1 MILLQTRIFKSSR
14 LEVFYTKEGA
24 KNCAKLAGKLFIKQD
39 SDTGV
44 FSVNFAK
51 FSRTPFFIE
60 HLRMTTSGSD
70 LV

>member
-14 LEVFYTKEGA
+14 LEVFYTKEVA
-24 KNCAKLAGKLFIKQD
+24 KNFAKLAGKLFIKQD
-39 SDTGV
+39 SGTGV

-51 FSRTPFFIE
+51 FSRASFQE